1 MKFIYS
7 SFQSKVSESAE
18 SVKNTH
24 CHYMKFNTLQTVL
37 GRHPMRGGRRGGVL
51 PTMAFTGSL
60 HLKGVSFSG
69 YRYNMTYIEQC

>member
-24 CHYMKFNTLQTVL
+24 CHYMKFKNLQTIL
-37 GRHPMRGGRRGGVL
+37 GRHPMGGGGGIL
-51 PTMAFTGSL
+51 PTMAYTGSL

-69 YRYNMTYIEQC
+69 YRYNMT